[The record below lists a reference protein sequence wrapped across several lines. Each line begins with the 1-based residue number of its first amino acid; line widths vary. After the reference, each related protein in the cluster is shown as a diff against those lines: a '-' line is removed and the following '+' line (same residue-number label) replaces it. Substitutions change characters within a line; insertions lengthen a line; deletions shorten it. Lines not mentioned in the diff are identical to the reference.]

1 MPLDVSRHGRTTT
14 ISVDG
19 TFDADAVARLR
30 NVLHELR
37 EGGARSSEVVVD
49 LRRARDVPPIALA
62 ALVDGGREIPR
73 VRVRYVGLSQHAA
86 RLLGHLSST
95 GVAG

>member
-19 TFDADAVARLR
+19 TFDADAIARLR
-30 NVLHELR
+30 NVLQELR
-37 EGGARSSEVVVD
+37 DDGACSSEIVVD

-73 VRVRYVGLSQHAA
+73 VRYLGLSQHAA
-86 RLLGHLSST
+86 RLIGHLSSA